1 MPSIC
6 KIIDLLKG
14 GKDTKLRL
22 LPIAIATAGD
32 DLRPRVAKAFQSGLQ
47 FQAGDIITAVNGG
60 AEVGT
65 LPELLTNLRGLDK
78 EAMISVERNGKSVD
92 VRSPLNVVAD
102 PLKARSINFSG
113 LIIGR
118 PWRLDDFDLNP
129 DKHLIVE
136 WYEMTEEVSL
146 SGIEVSDYILSV
158 DGRRFS
164 ELDELYTYLDQL
176 PEDAVVEFMVKSLSK
191 AMEFYSEYHQISLAR
206 TKLGWVSAQQP

>member
-1 MPSIC
+1 MLAA
-6 KIIDLLKG
+6 K
-14 GKDTKLRL
+14 
-22 LPIAIATAGD
+22 AGD
-32 DLRPRVAKAFQSGLQ
+32 DLRPRVATVFQSGLE

-60 AEVGT
+60 AAVGT
-65 LPELLTNLRGLDK
+65 LPELLADLRGLGS

-118 PWRLDDFDLNP
+118 PWRLDDFDRNP
-129 DKHLIVE
+129 DNHLIVE
-136 WYEMTEEVSL
+136 WYEMTEEASL

-164 ELDELYTYLDQL
+164 EIDELYSYLDQL
-176 PEDAVVEFMVKSLSK
+176 PEGAVTEFMVKRLSK
-191 AMEFYSEYHQISLAR
+191 AMEFYSEYHQINLVR
-206 TKLGWVSAQQP
+206 TKLDWVTAE